1 MLIFICY
8 KKYNELI
15 EMKPEFVDLAHG
27 AGGTKMDE
35 LLEIVMKNITLR
47 KVGDGIGLDEK
58 DDGATIKIG
67 NKRIVTSIDGHTV
80 HPIFFPGG
88 DLGQLAITGTINDIC
103 VMGGKPIAI
112 LSSIIIEEGFPIKS
126 LKKIVDSIAKTA
138 EENNV
143 AIIAG
148 DTKVMPRG
156 TLDEMI
162 VVTAGIGIIEDGN
175 LDIRD
180 SNLKPGDK
188 LIISGTVGDHGIS
201 LMAGREG
208 ISFETE
214 LVSDVAAVQDIVQAA
229 LNIGGIVAMKDPTR
243 GGLAA
248 ALNEFSVKSKVS
260 LWLEDEKI
268 PIAPAVNAASEMLG
282 LEPLGVTCEGRVL
295 IGVKT
300 DKAEEVLTAI
310 KKLPNGKNAA
320 IIGEVKSERP
330 GYVFSKTII
339 GGHRI
344 IEKPIGEQIPR
355 VC

>member
-1 MLIFICY
+1 ML
-8 KKYNELI
+8 
-15 EMKPEFVDLAHG
+15 PEFVEIAHG
-27 AGGTKMDE
+27 AGGKKMDE
-35 LLEIVMKNITLR
+35 MLEIVMKNIKLR

-58 DDGATIKIG
+58 DDGATIPIG
-67 NKRIVTSIDGHTV
+67 KNRIVTSIDGHTV

-88 DLGQLAITGTINDIC
+88 NLGELAITGTINDVC

-112 LSSIIIEEGFPIKS
+112 LSSIIVEEGFPMKD
-126 LKKIVDSIAKTA
+126 LQKIVDSIAETA
-138 EENNV
+138 EKNNV
-143 AIIAG
+143 AIVAG

-156 TLDEMI
+156 TLDQMI
-162 VVTAGIGIIEDGN
+162 VVTAGIGIIESDD

-180 SNLKPGDK
+180 SKLQPGDK
-188 LIISGTVGDHGIS
+188 IIISGTVGDHGIA

-214 LVSDVAAVQDIVQAA
+214 LVSDVTSVQDIVEAA
-229 LNIGGIVAMKDPTR
+229 LAIGGVVSMKDPTR
-243 GGLAA
+243 GGLAS
-248 ALNEFSVKSKVS
+248 ALNEFAEKSNVS

-268 PIAPAVNAASEMLG
+268 PIDPAVNAASEMLG

-295 IGVKT
+295 FGVKADT
-300 DKAEEVLTAI
+300 AEAVLEAI
-310 KKLPNGKNAA
+310 KKTPNGTKAE
-320 IIGEVKSERP
+320 IIGEVKADRP
-330 GYVFSKTII
+330 GYVFSKTIV

>member
-1 MLIFICY
+1 ML
-8 KKYNELI
+8 
-15 EMKPEFVDLAHG
+15 PEFVEIAHG
-27 AGGTKMDE
+27 AGGKKMDE
-35 LLEIVMKNITLR
+35 MLEIIMKNIKIR

-58 DDGATIKIG
+58 DDGATISIG
-67 NKRIVTSIDGHTV
+67 KKRIVTSIDGHTV

-88 DLGQLAITGTINDIC
+88 NLGELAITGTINDVC

-112 LSSIIIEEGFPIKS
+112 LSSIIVEEGFPMKD
-126 LKKIVDSIAKTA
+126 LQKIVDSIAETA
-138 EENNV
+138 DKNGV

-156 TLDEMI
+156 TLDQMI
-162 VVTAGIGIIEDGN
+162 VVTAGIGIIESDD

-180 SNLKPGDK
+180 SKLQPGDK
-188 LIISGTVGDHGIS
+188 LIISGTVGDHGIA

-214 LVSDVAAVQDIVQAA
+214 LVSDITSVQDIVEAA
-229 LNIGGIVAMKDPTR
+229 LAIGGVVSMKDPTR
-243 GGLAA
+243 GGLAS
-248 ALNEFSVKSKVS
+248 ALNEFAEKSNVS

-268 PIAPAVNAASEMLG
+268 PIDPAVNAASEMLG

-295 IGVKT
+295 FGVKAA
-300 DKAEEVLTAI
+300 KADAVLEAI
-310 KKLPNGKNAA
+310 KKIPNGSKAE
-320 IIGEVKSERP
+320 IIGEVKADRP
-330 GYVFSKTII
+330 GFVFSKTIV

>member
-1 MLIFICY
+1 ML
-8 KKYNELI
+8 
-15 EMKPEFVDLAHG
+15 PEFVEIAHG
-27 AGGTKMDE
+27 AGGKKMDE
-35 LLEIVMKNITLR
+35 MLEIIMKNIKLR
-47 KVGDGIGLDEK
+47 KIGNGIGLDEK
-58 DDGATIKIG
+58 DDGATISIG
-67 NKRIVTSIDGHTV
+67 KNRIVTSIDGHTV

-88 DLGQLAITGTINDIC
+88 DLGELAITGTINDVC

-112 LSSIIIEEGFPIKS
+112 LSSIIVEEGFPMKD
-126 LKKIVDSIAKTA
+126 LQKIVDSIASTA
-138 EENNV
+138 EKNGV

-156 TLDEMI
+156 TLDQMI
-162 VVTAGIGIIEDGN
+162 VVTAGIGIIESED

-180 SNLKPGDK
+180 SNLQPGDK
-188 LIISGTVGDHGIS
+188 IIISGTVGDHGIA

-214 LVSDVAAVQDIVQAA
+214 LVSDVASVQDIVEAA
-229 LNIGGIVAMKDPTR
+229 LEVGGIVSMKDPTR
-243 GGLAA
+243 GGLASA
-248 ALNEFSVKSKVS
+248 VNEFAEKSKVS

-268 PIAPAVNAASEMLG
+268 PINPAVNAASEMLG

-295 IGVKT
+295 FGVKAE
-300 DKAEEVLTAI
+300 KAEAVLEAI
-310 KKLPNGKNAA
+310 KKRPNGKNAA
-320 IIGEVKSERP
+320 IIGEVRADRP
-330 GYVFSKTII
+330 GFVFSKTIV